1 MKKGILKKAVAMT
14 LSAAMACSMPAA
26 ATPAT
31 VSAAANKYVSLNTTF
46 KTLKVGQKDYRLRL
60 KNNTVGWKIKK
71 VTTTDK
77 KIAMVYGKTASYV
90 LLKGKAEG
98 RATVRVN
105 VTTSKR
111 KKNNKKTLR
120 CRVNVVAAPGT
131 SEDPTKPVTPPAIT
145 TEATVGTQAELD
157 SALANKNLTKI
168 TVSTTAADKLTI
180 PSGSYQTVDLTV
192 NAPNADIENRGQF
205 KSITIQAIKENTW
218 WEYVTGNRLH
228 MRAKKGRIVLEA
240 GSSLANV
247 TLQEAG
253 ADVTIELKGNATIGN
268 ISITTKMN
276 LILTGSSTAAASIP
290 VSIENGA
297 KDATI
302 TTSIKLAVSTAVQA
316 ALTFLA
322 GAEDSTVSITQTQT
336 TVTVNNQTKK
346 TVPVM
351 RPNGTSQN
359 VAAGSNAP
367 VYSGNTQSSGT
378 NTNIGGGST
387 GNTSRVSSVTVSP
400 SGLTLTAKGKP
411 YQFEA
416 IITPSSAANE
426 KVTWKSRGDAVT
438 VNETG
443 LVTPVAEGTARILAT
458 ADGVTGW
465 VDVTVTA
472 ASEPEKPG
480 TKPDDP
486 GTTPDDPG
494 TTDEKK
500 DISKATVTM
509 ENQTYTYNGKDQE
522 PAFKVELDG
531 KELVKGT
538 DYTVKLPED
547 IKNAGEKTFTIEG
560 AGDYAGSSIA
570 KSYSYT
576 IEQADI
582 SKATVTWPQTN
593 LEDDTVLSYTGEPIT
608 PPVPES
614 ISMETAL
621 LKDTDYTI
629 SNNPT
634 DGISTVGSE
643 LTVTITG
650 QGNYSGTVTKTFHVQ
665 YTGESISVK
674 ALDYASITN
683 FATTGIIQFGNNP
696 TSGTSKWEVPTT
708 NAHKCNIDKIA

>member
-1 MKKGILKKAVAMT
+1 MWYDAVYTAAYAEGILKKAVAVT

-26 ATPAT
+26 GTPAT

-77 KIAMVYGKTASYV
+77 KIAMVYSKTASYV

-145 TEATVGTQAELD
+145 TKATVGTQAELD

-168 TVSTTAADKLTI
+168 TVSTTAADKFTI

-276 LILTGSSTAAASIP
+276 LTLTGSSTAAASIP

-378 NTNIGGGST
+378 NSNIGGST

-438 VNETG
+438 VNETD

-480 TKPDDP
+480 TTPDDP

-500 DISKATVTM
+500 DIAKATVTM
-509 ENQTYTYNGKDQE
+509 AGQTYTYNGKDQE
-522 PAFKVELDG
+522 PAFTVELDG
-531 KELVKGT
+531 VELVKGT

-547 IKNAGEKTFTIEG
+547 IKNAGEKSFTIEG

-570 KSYSYT
+570 ESYTYT
-576 IEQADI
+576 IEKADI
-582 SKATVTWPQTN
+582 SSANVNWPEGTTIGYTAYKTVAEFEN
-593 LEDDTVLSYTGEPIT
+593 LSVTFVK
-608 PPVPES
+608 VPANS
-614 ISMETAL
+614 
-621 LKDTDYTI
+621 
-629 SNNPT
+629 
-634 DGISTVGSE
+634 
-643 LTVTITG
+643 
-650 QGNYSGTVTKTFHVQ
+650 
-665 YTGESISVK
+665 
-674 ALDYASITN
+674 
-683 FATTGIIQFGNNP
+683 
-696 TSGTSKWEVPTT
+696 
-708 NAHKCNIDKIA
+708 